1 MRLLSHTL
9 SDATLALIE
18 QAVET
23 IAGRLAI
30 YTPHNWAIENVDRP
44 GALAFDP
51 ENDSE
56 YLRQELTR
64 IIERGHV

>member
-1 MRLLSHTL
+1 MRLLYHTL
-9 SDATLALIE
+9 SDETLALIE
-18 QAVET
+18 RAVDA
-23 IAGRLAI
+23 IGGRLAI

-51 ENDSE
+51 TNDSE

-64 IIERGHV
+64 IIARGYV

>member
-1 MRLLSHTL
+1 MRLLCHTL
-9 SDATLALIE
+9 SDATLDLIE
-18 QAVET
+18 QAVDA

-30 YTPHNWAIENVDRP
+30 YTPHNWAIENVGRP

-51 ENDSE
+51 TNDSE

-64 IIERGHV
+64 IIGRGYV